1 MGAPRKRR
9 ALTQGKNDSRAKK
22 KKATETPNPEK
33 SASSSE
39 DGSEQEDENAEN
51 EMSMLSKN
59 VAECRVS
66 LEQVLVTLKEFQD
79 RMDILEKRVM
89 EVQLN
94 RSESL
99 GGREAFVPR
108 KGNPCLNEKDSLFKE
123 AFESSV
129 CKLRVTTSFL
139 VVVSHLL

>member
-39 DGSEQEDENAEN
+39 DWSEQEDENAEN
-51 EMSMLSKN
+51 KMSMLSKN

-99 GGREAFVPR
+99 REAFVPR

-139 VVVSHLL
+139 VVVSNLL